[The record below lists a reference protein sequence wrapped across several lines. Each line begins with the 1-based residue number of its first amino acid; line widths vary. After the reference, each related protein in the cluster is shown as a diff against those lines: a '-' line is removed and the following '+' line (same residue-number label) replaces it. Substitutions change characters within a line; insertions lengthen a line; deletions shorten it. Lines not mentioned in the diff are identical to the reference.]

1 MFRNCFKR
9 KTKNLK
15 EYEIVFEK
23 AHSQIQENLNMNTL
37 LEVLMKIK
45 ASLTILV
52 GDDEEMLEE
61 IE

>member
-1 MFRNCFKR
+1 MFRNCFSR
-9 KTKNLK
+9 KNTKLK

-23 AHSQIQENLNMNTL
+23 AQSQIQENLNMYTL
-37 LEVLMKIK
+37 MEVLMKIK

-52 GDDEEMLEE
+52 GDDEEVLEE